1 MKWLKEIDYGLV
13 LPAMARL
20 PAALAYRAADWRG
33 DLTWLLRRDARRHAV
48 RNLQA
53 TFPQQSPDEA
63 RRTVRQQYRTL
74 AHDEMESYWFGRPL
88 SFFEPRIRITG
99 LDDLKASL
107 ESGQGVLLYTAHLGS
122 TGFCLT
128 VLGKMGFPINL
139 VFRSLDEV
147 PGMPRSWYRYGKARI
162 RRLEAAVRRPVIQSG
177 RTLYFSMRRKLRQ
190 GEIVLMGLD
199 VVPGYVKKT
208 VTVDFL
214 GKPCAFPEGL
224 ARLCLDTGARPVL
237 WSIHQDSRRMHHAE
251 LQDISSRLK
260 GLDDKQQVTQVL
272 VHGIEQ
278 RIRRH
283 PEDWLLWD
291 SLTHFQSAANPQEA
305 DLAPS
310 RKAAKSE
317 KA

>member
-1 MKWLKEIDYGLV
+1 MKLLKEIDYGLL

-20 PAALAYRAADWRG
+20 PAALAYRLADWRG
-33 DLTWLLRRDARRHAV
+33 DLTCLLRRDARRHAV
-48 RNLQA
+48 LNLQA
-53 TFPQQSPDEA
+53 TFPERSLAEA
-63 RRTVRQQYRTL
+63 RRSVRRQYRAL
-74 AHDEMESYWFGRPL
+74 SHDEMESYWFDRPL

-99 LDDLKASL
+99 LDDLKAAVG
-107 ESGQGVLLYTAHLGS
+107 SGRGVLLYTAHLGS

-147 PGMPRSWYRYGKARI
+147 PGMPRTWYRYGKARI
-162 RRLEAAVRRPVIQSG
+162 RRLEEAVQRPVIYTG
-177 RTLYFSMRRKLRQ
+177 RTLYFSMRRKLRR

-224 ARLCLDTGARPVL
+224 ARLYLDTKALPVL
-237 WSIHQDSRRMHHAE
+237 WSIHQDSRRTHHAE
-251 LQDISSRLK
+251 LQDISSRLE
-260 GLDDKQQVTQVL
+260 GLDDKRQVTQLL
-272 VHGIEQ
+272 VQGIEE

-291 SLTHFQSAANPQEA
+291 SLSHFQNAADPEEEEKEEE
-305 DLAPS
+305 DPAP
-310 RKAAKSE
+310 
-317 KA
+317 